1 MRLFGIS
8 LGEGNMKVGEVFT
21 FSLPSK
27 TTCPGATAWC
37 LTHCYA
43 WRYEQIRPACQKAY
57 QSNLALATDT
67 ERFQRTMIGVLPRI
81 MPSFRLHVSGDFFN
95 ADYCSAW
102 FEICKAFPQTRFWG
116 YTRSWAA
123 AELREALKRLRDLP
137 NMQLFASVD
146 PTMPLPPEGWR
157 VAFVLTDPR
166 ARGML
171 CNSQA
176 GEENS
181 CLACGYCFE
190 RDKGNVIFKV
200 H

>member
-1 MRLFGIS
+1 MANCSPRPHSEGAAGASSPRETTTKHRQTEENHEDLHDTARL
-8 LGEGNMKVGEVFT
+8 L
-21 FSLPSK
+21 
-27 TTCPGATAWC
+27 A
-37 LTHCYA
+37 
-43 WRYEQIRPACQKAY
+43 PAN
-57 QSNLALATDT
+57 NLALARDIP
-67 ERFQRTMIGVLPRI
+67 RFTHTMIGILPRI
-81 MPSFRLHVSGDFFN
+81 MPNFRLHVSGDFFN

-116 YTRSWAA
+116 YTRSWANP
-123 AELREALKRLRDLP
+123 EMREALERLRDLP
-137 NMQLFASVD
+137 NMQLLASTD
-146 PTMPLPPEGWR
+146 PTMPLPPDGWR

-171 CNSQA
+171 CNFQG
-176 GEENS
+176 GEEDS